1 MVTVDDILQQAVK
14 LVSNSYAPYSG
25 FRVAAVIEDSNGNL
39 HSGVNVENA
48 SYGMTMC
55 AERSAVY
62 SAVSAGIRDFR
73 QIVIYSPDGLPLPC
87 GACRQVLWEFCGGN
101 FTLTVVSDGR
111 PRKEYRLQDLLP
123 EAFEL

>member
-1 MVTVDDILQQAVK
+1 MVTVDEILQLAVK
-14 LVSNSYAPYSG
+14 LASNSYAPYSG

-87 GACRQVLWEFCGGN
+87 GACRQVLREFCGGN